1 MLNIFEVC
9 YQKQIME
16 IIGKRKTSH
25 GLVFRKKGGAFPHHF
40 DFYSFPVIHESWFC
54 FIFNVL
60 LHSTA
65 LWNTALE
72 TTWYPQVS
80 LTYPSLNTI
89 LFSNKIL
96 QSPFQET
103 KYNCLTILRS
113 VENRSISLFWWARER
128 RKNKRR
134 KNDSILQFS
143 DLNISLDLHFPQW
156 HPPPGFLPRPNSP
169 SLPALLPNSTLSS
182 NTPTPLW
189 KQHSLSMLLDTHIIR
204 VGRPKLHLTALSV
217 LFILYPVS
225 SQVLLIF

>member
-1 MLNIFEVC
+1 MVLFLEKKEGLFHITLIF
-9 YQKQIME
+9 ILSLLL
-16 IIGKRKTSH
+16 TNH
-25 GLVFRKKGGAFPHHF
+25 GF
-40 DFYSFPVIHESWFC
+40 
-54 FIFNVL
+54 VL
-60 LHSTA
+60 FLMFSYTA
-65 LWNTALE
+65 LPYE
-72 TTWYPQVS
+72 TLHYKPHGTHRLVWP
-80 LTYPSLNTI
+80 I
-89 LFSNKIL
+89 LVWIQFYFLIKVL

-113 VENRSISLFWWARER
+113 VENRIISLCWWARER

-182 NTPTPLW
+182 NTLTPLW
-189 KQHSLSMLLDTHIIR
+189 KQRSLSMLLDTHIIR
-204 VGRPKLHLTALSV
+204 VGRPRLHLTALSV